1 MKTTNNLLKVQAMDT
16 VNLKKLQHLQLEMLM
31 EVDRICRKHEIKYII
46 CFGTLLGAVRHKG
59 FVPWDDDV
67 DIAMVR
73 SEYEKFCR
81 ICSIELNHEKFFL
94 QTHET
99 DTEYR
104 WGYGKLLK
112 NGTTFVRYRQ
122 QHLKMRQQVYIDI
135 FPMDGVPEGYFAR
148 KWFNAVR
155 LICRKIMWSEVGK
168 VCCKSA
174 VMRGWFRLLNCISVE
189 KVFAVLEHLSHKYN
203 EKNSE
208 YVTCLSFS
216 DLWVKG
222 YKGHKKEF
230 FINTKEGEFEGEVV
244 KIPIHAEE
252 MLRASYGDDFMQ
264 PPPLEERVPH
274 ATAAYFDF

>member
-1 MKTTNNLLKVQAMDT
+1 MNTDEDIFKVHSMDGKQ
-16 VNLKKLQHLQLEMLM
+16 LKKLQKLQLEMLM
-31 EVDRICRKHEIKYII
+31 EVDRICRKHQIEYIV
-46 CFGTLLGAVRHKG
+46 CSGTLLGAVRHKG
-59 FVPWDDDV
+59 FIPWDDDV

-73 SEYEKFCR
+73 SEYEKFCS
-81 ICSIELNHEKFFL
+81 ICNTELNHEKFFL
-94 QTHET
+94 QTREH
-99 DTEYR
+99 DAEYR

-148 KWFNAVR
+148 KWFNTVR
-155 LICRKIMWSEVGK
+155 LLCRKIMWSEVGK

-189 KVFAVLEHLSHKYN
+189 KAFAVLKSLAHKYD

-208 YVTCLSFS
+208 YVVCLSFPDS
-216 DLWVKG
+216 WVKG
-222 YKGHKKEF
+222 YKGYKKEF
-230 FINTKEGEFEGEVV
+230 FINTKDGEFEGEAV

-252 MLRASYGDDFMQ
+252 MLKISYGDSFMQ
-264 PPPLEERVPH
+264 LPPIEQRRPH